1 MKIKEGFVLREVADC
16 FVVMNLGQELNLGGM
31 ITLNETGALI
41 WNGVAEGLDAQ
52 SIAEKLVAEYEVSIE
67 TALSDVNGFIS
78 KMKEADVF
86 E

>member
-1 MKIKEGFVLREVADC
+1 MKIKEGFVIREVADC